1 MQQTQPWPDQAL
13 ASARTVDERPAASR
27 HDNPAQYWQE
37 GVCTATA
44 HANIALVKYWGKKDA
59 ALRLPT
65 ADSVSM
71 TVDGLYTTTRVR
83 ILPRGGE
90 FSFSL
95 DGMEIKGGAADRV
108 HRYVDRLQ
116 RRFGLSGPVAVESA
130 NHVPTSA
137 GLASSSSAFAALA
150 LAFAG
155 AYNLDV
161 DRREL
166 SRMARL
172 GSGSACRSVF
182 GGFAR
187 WFAGHDDSSSYAVP
201 IDEHPDIDLR
211 LVVVEVNTGPKPIGS
226 TEAMERVVR
235 TSPYYGRWVEQTMRD
250 NEEMLSAIADADFSH
265 IGRLAQQN
273 ALDMHALN
281 LTARPG
287 FTYFQAGTLKAM
299 RIVRDLN
306 AEGVECYFT
315 IDAGANVKILTR
327 TATTQ
332 LVRARF
338 AQEMPQATVATF
350 GFGPAAHLG
359 GGEEL

>member
-1 MQQTQPWPDQAL
+1 MNHETRA
-13 ASARTVDERPAASR
+13 VPATSTMLSGQEGLS
-27 HDNPAQYWQE
+27 HYWRE

-59 ALRLPT
+59 LLRLPT

-83 ILPRGGE
+83 LLPHTGV

-95 DGMEIKGGAADRV
+95 DGMQIQGPAAQRVRHYIKT
-108 HRYVDRLQ
+108 LQ
-116 RRFGLSGPVAVESA
+116 RRFGVSGPVAVESA

-172 GSGSACRSVF
+172 GSGSACRSIY
-182 GGFAR
+182 GGFAH
-187 WFAGHDDSSSYAVP
+187 WIAGSNDKSSYAVP
-201 IDEHPDIDLR
+201 IDEHPDLDLR
-211 LVVVEVNTGPKPIGS
+211 LVVVEVNTGPKPLGS
-226 TEAMERVVR
+226 TQAMDRVMR
-235 TSPYYGRWVEQTMRD
+235 TSPYYDRWVEQTRRD
-250 NEEMLSAIADADFSH
+250 NKRMLQAIATGDFTT
-265 IGRLAQQN
+265 IGTIAQQN

-287 FTYFQAGTLKAM
+287 FTYLQSGTLRAM
-299 RIVRDLN
+299 HIVRDLN
-306 AEGVECYFT
+306 EEGVECYYT
-315 IDAGANVKILTR
+315 MDAGANVKVLTR
-327 TATTQ
+327 SATTQ

-350 GFGPAAHLG
+350 GFGPAAHFG
-359 GGEEL
+359 GADEL

>member
-1 MQQTQPWPDQAL
+1 MSELMGNASEVMDGRL
-13 ASARTVDERPAASR
+13 AGAPRPVAAR
-27 HDNPAQYWQE
+27 YWQE

-71 TVDGLYTTTRVR
+71 TVDALYTTTRVR
-83 ILPRGGE
+83 ILPRGGR

-95 DGMEIKGGAADRV
+95 DGLQIQGPAADRV
-108 HRYVDRLQ
+108 HRYVTALQ
-116 RRFGLSGPVAVESA
+116 HRFGLGGPVSVESA

-172 GSGSACRSVF
+172 GSGSACRSVY

-187 WFAGHDDSSSYAVP
+187 WHAGHDDASSYAEPV
-201 IDEHPDIDLR
+201 DEHPGLDLR
-211 LVVVEVNTGPKPIGS
+211 LVVVEVDTGPKPIGS
-226 TEAMERVVR
+226 TEAMDRVVR
-235 TSPYYGRWVEQTMRD
+235 TSPYYPRWVEQTMHD
-250 NEEMLSAIADADFSH
+250 NEEMLGAIADRDFTH

-287 FTYFQAGTLKAM
+287 FTYLQAGTLKAM

-306 AEGVECYFT
+306 EEGVECYFT
-315 IDAGANVKILTR
+315 LDAGANLKILCQSST
-327 TATTQ
+327 TA

-338 AQEMPQATVATF
+338 AQEMPQATVATL

-359 GGEEL
+359 GGEDL